1 MIMLSLIFQLHYICQ
16 VPGCGVSIKKPWNH
30 IKQGLRHKGLSDSES
45 TMYIELTKSVG
56 KIDQESIMNP
66 PPIQSSPLP
75 PNPTPNNNDN
85 DMGEETSPATLQ

>member
-1 MIMLSLIFQLHYICQ
+1 
-16 VPGCGVSIKKPWNH
+16 
-30 IKQGLRHKGLSDSES
+30 
-45 TMYIELTKSVG
+45 MYIELTKSVG

-85 DMGEETSPATLQ
+85 DMGGGDEPSNTAVIQTTGRQRFGDTRSMGQFGLDSPILVEYQE